1 MGVPKTKGAPKKRAP
16 TDKPKVP
23 PAYGRVETIAALLDI
38 SRASVWRL
46 AARGVIP
53 KPRRIAGKISAWC
66 IADVLRA
73 VGKRPVVDVVDTG
86 LTRLPDK
93 NRSAI

>member
-1 MGVPKTKGAPKKRAP
+1 MGVPKTKGAPKKSAP

-53 KPRRIAGKISAWC
+53 KPRRLAGKISAWC
-66 IADVLRA
+66 VADVLRA

-86 LTRLPDK
+86 LQDTGEK
-93 NRSAI
+93 KRSAV